1 MTTTKNRKSFLKTGS
16 AIAMACA
23 LGSVTLANSA
33 HAQES
38 SWSPSQQVSM
48 VVPFKPG
55 GGSDT
60 FGRAAT
66 SGMEEVRNNIDISVQ
81 NIVGG
86 SGAVGYSTL
95 LQRQDNPHYLLASE
109 TGAAIILPL
118 MNDVPYSW
126 EKLTPIAEVAEDHTM
141 IIVANESPY
150 KSISDLVDAA
160 KESQVN
166 IAISGKGSPASLA
179 FKLIEKDQD
188 VSFNRVVF
196 ESGSANNA
204 ALLGGDVAAAGANPG
219 EAIELIKASKVR
231 ALTIFKETR
240 FQKSPLADIPTIAE
254 AGIDVDVTPTL
265 QFRGIIAA
273 PGLSEAQKTYWE
285 NAIKAWSKTE
295 SYKTYIDNN
304 YLTPKIRTGD
314 EFAEFLAKQHNT
326 ISPLLKDTD

>member
-1 MTTTKNRKSFLKTGS
+1 MTITKKRKNFLKTSS

-23 LGSVTLANSA
+23 LGSVTLASTVQ
-33 HAQES
+33 AQES
-38 SWSPSQQVSM
+38 SWSPSQNVSM

-66 SGMEEVRNNIDISVQ
+66 SGIKEVRSDVEISVN

-86 SGAVGYSTL
+86 SGSVGYSTL
-95 LQRQDNPHYLLASE
+95 LQRNGNPNYLLASE

-126 EKLTPIAEVAEDHTM
+126 DKLTPIAEAAEDHTM
-141 IIVANESPY
+141 IIVANDAPY
-150 KSISDLVDAA
+150 QTINDLVEAA
-160 KESQVN
+160 KEGQVN

-179 FKLIEKDQD
+179 FQLIEQNKD

-219 EAIELIKASKVR
+219 EAIELIKADKVR
-231 ALTIFKETR
+231 ALTIFKNER
-240 FQKSPLADIPTIAE
+240 FEQGPLADVPTIAE

-265 QFRGIIAA
+265 QFRGILAS
-273 PGLSEAQKTYWE
+273 PGLSEAQQAYWAD
-285 NAIKAWSKTE
+285 AIKSWSETE
-295 SYKTYIDNN
+295 GYKTYIDNN
-304 YLTPKIRTGD
+304 YLTPKVRTGK
-314 EFAEFLAKQHNT
+314 EFADFLEKQHNT
-326 ISPLLKDTD
+326 IAPLLNETD